1 MLLGRAKGSSAKMEA
16 RQIAEGLRR
25 FLLPGQVIDSPS
37 ELITYS
43 TDASFYSHLRPHA
56 PDVVVVARSTE
67 DVQRTVTF
75 AAEHRIPI
83 TPRGASSG
91 QTGGSIPVRGGIV
104 IALSA
109 MNRLLELDTVNLQA
123 MVEPGIIH
131 ARLNL
136 ALAPHSLIFPPD
148 PGSSRMCTVG
158 GMASTNAHGMR
169 AVKYGPT
176 SHWVLGLEVVL
187 ADGRLITTGSINSK
201 ARQSASGLE
210 LTKLFVGAE
219 GILGVI
225 TKLRL
230 KVMPMPQSRAIVTAL
245 FDDLERAGQAVV
257 EVSRAAVTPA
267 AAEILDR
274 NSIQAVNLY
283 RPSMQ
288 LASAEAMLLFEVDG
302 NPAGVEYDAQRVSE
316 VVRPLAISVEWSN
329 EPKRIAALWEARSVV
344 GAAASMLRPGA
355 FRAYC
360 GEDLCVPI
368 SKVPATLKAIQEIGK
383 RHDIA
388 VATYGHIGGGGM
400 HPGHLIDPSNP
411 DEVRRVLL
419 VADAIHKLA
428 LEMGG
433 TVTGEHG
440 VGLVRAPYMAAEH
453 GEALDVMRQI
463 KQALDP
469 HDIMNP
475 GKIVSQTSADL
486 LIPGREPAVSLQ
498 AVAGVPVGVPP
509 GVDLG

>member
-1 MLLGRAKGSSAKMEA
+1 MEP
-16 RQIAEGLRR
+16 QEIAAQLRT
-25 FLLPGQVIDSPS
+25 LLPPGRVIDSPS

-43 TDASFYSHLRPHA
+43 TDASFYSHLCPRA

-67 DVQRTVTF
+67 DVQTTVRF
-75 AAEHRIPI
+75 AYEHGIPV
-83 TPRGASSG
+83 TPRGAASG
-91 QTGGSIPVRGGIV
+91 QTGGAIPVQGGIV
-104 IALSA
+104 VALNA
-109 MNRLLELDTVNLQA
+109 MNRILEIDAENLQA
-123 MVEPGIIH
+123 WVEPGVIH
-131 ARLNL
+131 ARLNQ
-136 ALAPHSLIFPPD
+136 ALAPYGLIFPPD

-187 ADGRLITTGSINSK
+187 PDGRVITTGSVGSR
-201 ARQSASGLE
+201 ARQSSSGLE

-219 GILGVI
+219 GILGII
-225 TKLRL
+225 TRLRL
-230 KVMPMPQSRAIVTAL
+230 KLMPIPAARAIVTAL

-257 EVSRAAVTPA
+257 ETFRAGVTPA

-274 NSIQAVNLY
+274 NAIAAVNLY
-283 RPSMQ
+283 RPAMK
-288 LASAEAMLLFEVDG
+288 LPPAEAMLLFEVDG
-302 NPAGVEYDAQRVSE
+302 NPPGVEYDAGVIAE
-316 VVRPLAISVEWSN
+316 AVRPLAMTVDWSN

-368 SKVPATLKAIQEIGK
+368 SKVPATLRAIQEIG
-383 RHDIA
+383 RRYDIP

-400 HPGHLIDPSNP
+400 HPGHLIDPFNP

-419 VADAIHKLA
+419 VANAIHELA
-428 LEMGG
+428 LAMGG

-453 GEALDVMRQI
+453 GEALEVMRQI

-469 HDIMNP
+469 KNIMNP
-475 GKIVSQTSADL
+475 GKIVTETAKDL
-486 LIPGREPAVSLQ
+486 IIPSGEPAATLQ
-498 AVAGVPVGVPP
+498 PVVGAPSGAP
-509 GVDLG
+509 ATIDTG

>member
-1 MLLGRAKGSSAKMEA
+1 MEA
-16 RQIAEGLRR
+16 RKIAEGLRR
-25 FLLPGQVIDSPS
+25 VLPAGRVIDSPS

-43 TDASFYSHLRPHA
+43 TDASFYSHLRPRA
-56 PDVVVVARSTE
+56 PDVVIVARSTE
-67 DVQRTVTF
+67 DVQRTVAF
-75 AAEHRIPI
+75 AAQHQIPI

-104 IALSA
+104 IALNA
-109 MNRLLELDTVNLQA
+109 MNRLVELDTDNLQA
-123 MVEPGIIH
+123 VVEPGIIH

-136 ALAPHSLIFPPD
+136 ALAASRLIFPPD

-176 SHWVLGLEVVL
+176 SNWVLGLEVVL
-187 ADGRLITTGSINSK
+187 ADGRVITTGSIHSK
-201 ARQSASGLE
+201 ARQSSSGLE

-230 KVMPMPQSRAIVTAL
+230 KVMPIPQSRAIVTAL
-245 FDDLERAGQAVV
+245 FDDVERAGQAVV
-257 EVSRAAVTPA
+257 EVSRAGVTPA

-283 RPSMQ
+283 RPTMQ
-288 LASAEAMLLFEVDG
+288 LPSAEAMLLFEVDG
-302 NPAGVEYDAQRVSE
+302 NPAGVEFDAQRVSE
-316 VVRPLAISVEWSN
+316 TVRPLALGVDWSN

-368 SKVPATLKAIQEIGK
+368 SQVPATLKAIQEIG
-383 RHDIA
+383 RRYDIP

-419 VADAIHKLA
+419 VANEIHELA
-428 LEMGG
+428 LQMGG

-440 VGLVRAPYMAAEH
+440 VGLVRAPYMEAEH
-453 GEALDVMRQI
+453 GEALEVMRQI
-463 KQALDP
+463 KRALDP
-469 HDIMNP
+469 DDIMNP
-475 GKIVSQTSADL
+475 GKVVSQTSADL
-486 LIPGREPAVSLQ
+486 LIPDQAQAVTLQ
-498 AVAGVPVGVPP
+498 PVAGVPVGVDP
-509 GVDLG
+509 G